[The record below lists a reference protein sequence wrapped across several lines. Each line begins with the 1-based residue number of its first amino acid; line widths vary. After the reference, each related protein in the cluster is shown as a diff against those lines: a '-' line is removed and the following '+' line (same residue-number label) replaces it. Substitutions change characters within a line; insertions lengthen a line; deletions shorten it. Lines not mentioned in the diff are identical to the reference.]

1 MFKLGPSTLRKRLV
15 LHFALVVLQLLES
28 DFMGRVILIWLIFLD
43 PIKGR
48 VSVVLASFTWVGQ
61 EVLGSDNDIAFVR
74 SEVLLDLDCVGGVL
88 IGSLDLF
95 LHNLGG
101 HEHLIV
107 DRLNP
112 FGVSN
117 TAKVCHRAFVNIA

>member
-28 DFMGRVILIWLIFLD
+28 NFLGRVILIWLIFLD
-43 PIKGR
+43 PIEGR
-48 VSVVLASFTWVGQ
+48 VFVVLASFTWVGQ
-61 EVLGSDNDIAFVR
+61 EVLGSNNDITFVR
-74 SEVLLDLDCVGGVL
+74 SEVFLDLDCIGDVL
-88 IGSLDLF
+88 IGSLDLL

-107 DRLNP
+107 DRLYP
-112 FGVSN
+112 FGVSH